1 MILVIQI
8 IVVVFMYTCF
18 NLVFAIE
25 CIIVFIIILPSVV
38 TTGEPV
44 AVVVTSDV
52 TVGVVCSVLVEG
64 EKVVVVFASVVAVF
78 VSVVGDREAVASV
91 VISDIIVVVLA
102 SVDEVYGVRVVAFV
116 VDDGGK
122 FVDVVASVVMVG
134 TKVVAFVS

>member
-1 MILVIQI
+1 
-8 IVVVFMYTCF
+8 MYTCF

-44 AVVVTSDV
+44 SVVVTSDV

-64 EKVVVVFASVVAVF
+64 EKVVVVFASVVVVF
-78 VSVVGDREAVASV
+78 VSVVGDRDAVASV
-91 VISDIIVVVLA
+91 VIRDIIVVVLA
-102 SVDEVYGVRVVAFV
+102 SVDEVNGVRVVAFV

>member
-1 MILVIQI
+1 
-8 IVVVFMYTCF
+8 MYTCF

-44 AVVVTSDV
+44 SVVVTSDV

-64 EKVVVVFASVVAVF
+64 EKVVVVFASVVVVF

-91 VISDIIVVVLA
+91 VIRDIIVVVLA
-102 SVDEVYGVRVVAFV
+102 SVDEVN
-116 VDDGGK
+116 
-122 FVDVVASVVMVG
+122 
-134 TKVVAFVS
+134 

>member
-25 CIIVFIIILPSVV
+25 YIIVFIIILPSVV

-44 AVVVTSDV
+44 SVVVTSDV

-64 EKVVVVFASVVAVF
+64 EKVVVVFASVVVVF

-91 VISDIIVVVLA
+91 VIRDIIVVVLA
-102 SVDEVYGVRVVAFV
+102 SVDEVNGVRVVAFV

>member
-64 EKVVVVFASVVAVF
+64 EKVVVVFASVVVVF

-102 SVDEVYGVRVVAFV
+102 SVDEVNGVRAVAFV

>member
-64 EKVVVVFASVVAVF
+64 EKVVVVFASVVVVF

-102 SVDEVYGVRVVAFV
+102 SVDEVNGVRTVAFV

>member
-1 MILVIQI
+1 
-8 IVVVFMYTCF
+8 MYTCF

-52 TVGVVCSVLVEG
+52 TDGVVCSVLVEG
-64 EKVVVVFASVVAVF
+64 EKVVVVFASVVVVF

-91 VISDIIVVVLA
+91 VISDIILVVLA
-102 SVDEVYGVRVVAFV
+102 SVDEVNGVRVVAFV
-116 VDDGGK
+116 VDVGGK

>member
-1 MILVIQI
+1 
-8 IVVVFMYTCF
+8 MYTCF
-18 NLVFAIE
+18 NLVFATE

-44 AVVVTSDV
+44 SVVVTSDV
-52 TVGVVCSVLVEG
+52 TVGVVCSVPVEG
-64 EKVVVVFASVVAVF
+64 EKVVVVFASVVVVF

-102 SVDEVYGVRVVAFV
+102 SVDEVNGVRVVAFV

>member
-1 MILVIQI
+1 
-8 IVVVFMYTCF
+8 MYTCF

-38 TTGEPV
+38 TAGEPV
-44 AVVVTSDV
+44 SVVVTSDV

-64 EKVVVVFASVVAVF
+64 EKVVVVFASVVVVF

-102 SVDEVYGVRVVAFV
+102 SVDEVNGVRVVAFV

-122 FVDVVASVVMVG
+122 FVDVLASVVMVG

>member
-1 MILVIQI
+1 M
-8 IVVVFMYTCF
+8 FTCF
-18 NLVFAIE
+18 NLVFAIG

-64 EKVVVVFASVVAVF
+64 EKVVVVFASVVVVF

-102 SVDEVYGVRVVAFV
+102 SVDEVNGVRVVAFV

>member
-1 MILVIQI
+1 
-8 IVVVFMYTCF
+8 MYTCF

-64 EKVVVVFASVVAVF
+64 EKVVVVFASVVVVF

-91 VISDIIVVVLA
+91 VISDIIVVILA
-102 SVDEVYGVRVVAFV
+102 SVDEVNGVRVVAFV

>member
-8 IVVVFMYTCF
+8 IVVVLMYTCF

-64 EKVVVVFASVVAVF
+64 EKVVVVFASVVVVF

-102 SVDEVYGVRVVAFV
+102 SVDEVNGVRVVAFV

>member
-64 EKVVVVFASVVAVF
+64 EKVVVVFASVVVVF

-91 VISDIIVVVLA
+91 VISDIIIVVLA
-102 SVDEVYGVRVVAFV
+102 SVDEVNGVRVVAFV

>member
-1 MILVIQI
+1 
-8 IVVVFMYTCF
+8 MYTCF

-25 CIIVFIIILPSVV
+25 CIIVFIIFLPSVV

-64 EKVVVVFASVVAVF
+64 EKVAVVFASVVVVF

-102 SVDEVYGVRVVAFV
+102 SVDEVNGVRVVAFV

>member
-1 MILVIQI
+1 
-8 IVVVFMYTCF
+8 MYTCF

-64 EKVVVVFASVVAVF
+64 EKVVVVFASVVVVF

-102 SVDEVYGVRVVAFV
+102 SVDEVNRVRTVAFV
-116 VDDGGK
+116 VDNGGK

>member
-1 MILVIQI
+1 
-8 IVVVFMYTCF
+8 MYTCF

-64 EKVVVVFASVVAVF
+64 EKVVVVFASVVVVF

-102 SVDEVYGVRVVAFV
+102 SVDEVNGVRVVAFV

-134 TKVVAFVS
+134 IKVVAFVS

>member
-1 MILVIQI
+1 MFL
-8 IVVVFMYTCF
+8 CF

-38 TTGEPV
+38 TTSEPV
-44 AVVVTSDV
+44 SVVVTSDV

-64 EKVVVVFASVVAVF
+64 EKVVVVFASVVVVF

-102 SVDEVYGVRVVAFV
+102 SVDEVNGVRVVAFV

>member
-44 AVVVTSDV
+44 SVVVTSDV

-64 EKVVVVFASVVAVF
+64 EKVVVVFASVVVVF

-102 SVDEVYGVRVVAFV
+102 SVDEVNGVRVVAFE

>member
-1 MILVIQI
+1 
-8 IVVVFMYTCF
+8 MYTCF

-44 AVVVTSDV
+44 SVVVTSDV

-64 EKVVVVFASVVAVF
+64 EKVVVVFASVVVVF

-91 VISDIIVVVLA
+91 VIRDIIVVVLA
-102 SVDEVYGVRVVAFV
+102 SVDEVNGVRVVAFV

>member
-1 MILVIQI
+1 
-8 IVVVFMYTCF
+8 MYTCF

-64 EKVVVVFASVVAVF
+64 EKVVVVFASVVVVF

-102 SVDEVYGVRVVAFV
+102 SVDEVNGVRVAAFV

>member
-1 MILVIQI
+1 
-8 IVVVFMYTCF
+8 MYTCF

-52 TVGVVCSVLVEG
+52 TVGVVCSVPVEG
-64 EKVVVVFASVVAVF
+64 EKVVVVFASVVVVF

-102 SVDEVYGVRVVAFV
+102 SVDEVNGVRVVAFV

>member
-8 IVVVFMYTCF
+8 IVVVFMYNCF

-44 AVVVTSDV
+44 TVVVTSDV
-52 TVGVVCSVLVEG
+52 TVGVVCSVPDEG
-64 EKVVVVFASVVAVF
+64 EKVVVVFASVAVVF

-102 SVDEVYGVRVVAFV
+102 SVDEVNGVRVVAFV

>member
-52 TVGVVCSVLVEG
+52 TVGVVCSVLVED
-64 EKVVVVFASVVAVF
+64 EKVVVVFASVVVVF

-102 SVDEVYGVRVVAFV
+102 SVDEVNGVRVVAFV

>member
-1 MILVIQI
+1 
-8 IVVVFMYTCF
+8 MYTCF

-52 TVGVVCSVLVEG
+52 TVGVVCLVLVEG
-64 EKVVVVFASVVAVF
+64 EKVVVVFASVVVVF

-102 SVDEVYGVRVVAFV
+102 SVDEVNGVRVVAFV

>member
-1 MILVIQI
+1 
-8 IVVVFMYTCF
+8 MYTCF

-64 EKVVVVFASVVAVF
+64 EKVVVVFASVVVVF

-102 SVDEVYGVRVVAFV
+102 SVDEVNGVRVVAFV

>member
-1 MILVIQI
+1 
-8 IVVVFMYTCF
+8 MYTCF

-44 AVVVTSDV
+44 SVVVTSDV

-64 EKVVVVFASVVAVF
+64 EKVVVVFASVVVVF

-102 SVDEVYGVRVVAFV
+102 SVDEVNGVRVVAFV

-122 FVDVVASVVMVG
+122 FVDVVASVVMVR

>member
-1 MILVIQI
+1 
-8 IVVVFMYTCF
+8 MYTCF

-44 AVVVTSDV
+44 SVVVTSDV

-64 EKVVVVFASVVAVF
+64 EKVVAVFASVVVVF

-91 VISDIIVVVLA
+91 VRSDIIVVVLA
-102 SVDEVYGVRVVAFV
+102 SVDEVNGVRVVAFV

>member
-1 MILVIQI
+1 
-8 IVVVFMYTCF
+8 MYTCF
-18 NLVFAIE
+18 NIVFAIE

-64 EKVVVVFASVVAVF
+64 EKVVVVFASVVVVF

-102 SVDEVYGVRVVAFV
+102 SVDEVNGVRVVAFV

>member
-25 CIIVFIIILPSVV
+25 CIIVFIIFLPSVV

-44 AVVVTSDV
+44 SVVVTSDV

-64 EKVVVVFASVVAVF
+64 EKVVVVFASVVVVF

-91 VISDIIVVVLA
+91 VLSDIIVVVLA
-102 SVDEVYGVRVVAFV
+102 SVDEVNGVRVVAFV

>member
-52 TVGVVCSVLVEG
+52 TVGVVCSVLVDG
-64 EKVVVVFASVVAVF
+64 EKVVVVFASVVVVF

-102 SVDEVYGVRVVAFV
+102 SVDEVNGVRVVAFV

>member
-1 MILVIQI
+1 
-8 IVVVFMYTCF
+8 MYTCF

-64 EKVVVVFASVVAVF
+64 EKVVVVFASVVVVF

-102 SVDEVYGVRVVAFV
+102 SVDEVNGVRTVAFV

>member
-1 MILVIQI
+1 
-8 IVVVFMYTCF
+8 MYTCF

-44 AVVVTSDV
+44 SVVVTSDV

-64 EKVVVVFASVVAVF
+64 EKVVVVFASVVVVF
-78 VSVVGDREAVASV
+78 VSVVGDREADASV
-91 VISDIIVVVLA
+91 VISDIIVVILA
-102 SVDEVYGVRVVAFV
+102 LVDEVNGVRVVAFV

>member
-1 MILVIQI
+1 
-8 IVVVFMYTCF
+8 MYTCF

-44 AVVVTSDV
+44 SVVVTSDV

-64 EKVVVVFASVVAVF
+64 EKVVVVFASVVVVF

-102 SVDEVYGVRVVAFV
+102 SVDEVNGVRVVAFV

-122 FVDVVASVVMVG
+122 FVDVLASVVMVG

>member
-1 MILVIQI
+1 
-8 IVVVFMYTCF
+8 MYTCF

-44 AVVVTSDV
+44 SGVVTSDV

-64 EKVVVVFASVVAVF
+64 EKVVVVFASVVVVF

-102 SVDEVYGVRVVAFV
+102 SVDEVNGVRVVAFV

-122 FVDVVASVVMVG
+122 FVDVVASVVVVG

>member
-1 MILVIQI
+1 
-8 IVVVFMYTCF
+8 MYTCF

-78 VSVVGDREAVASV
+78 VSVVGDREAEASV

-102 SVDEVYGVRVVAFV
+102 SVDEVNGVRVVAFV

>member
-1 MILVIQI
+1 
-8 IVVVFMYTCF
+8 MYTCF

-44 AVVVTSDV
+44 AVVVTTDV

-64 EKVVVVFASVVAVF
+64 EKVVVVFASVVVVF

-102 SVDEVYGVRVVAFV
+102 SVDEVNGVRVVAFV

>member
-1 MILVIQI
+1 
-8 IVVVFMYTCF
+8 MYTCF

-44 AVVVTSDV
+44 SVVVTSDV
-52 TVGVVCSVLVEG
+52 TVGVVCLVLVEG
-64 EKVVVVFASVVAVF
+64 EKVVVVFASVVVVF

-91 VISDIIVVVLA
+91 VIRDIIVVVLA
-102 SVDEVYGVRVVAFV
+102 SVDEVNGVRVIAFV

>member
-1 MILVIQI
+1 
-8 IVVVFMYTCF
+8 MYTCF
-18 NLVFAIE
+18 NLVFAKE

-64 EKVVVVFASVVAVF
+64 EKVVVVFASVVVVF

-102 SVDEVYGVRVVAFV
+102 SVDEVNGVRVVAFV

>member
-1 MILVIQI
+1 
-8 IVVVFMYTCF
+8 MYTCF

-44 AVVVTSDV
+44 SVVVTSDV

-64 EKVVVVFASVVAVF
+64 EKVVVVFASVVVVF

-102 SVDEVYGVRVVAFV
+102 SVDEVNGVRVVDFV